1 MPAIVT
7 IIAGLIAA
15 LLLFWR
21 HPALREISDTPV
33 DTVLSEAAVQP
44 PKISVII
51 PARNEEHNLQN
62 ILSDIQNQDLPAFE
76 IICVDDLSEDR
87 TAEVIRASGAQIVS
101 VISKP
106 AGWVGKSWACQA
118 GADRASGDL
127 LLFLDAD
134 VRLKTKALHKLAR
147 SYEASRGV
155 ISVQPFHQVIK
166 TYERLSFFF
175 SLVLLAANGIGFP
188 VQRRN
193 IGLFGPVILV
203 SRQDYT
209 RIEGHYPAKNSIVDD
224 LAMGEAFRRKG
235 IRLSLFMGDP
245 DISFRMYPQ
254 GPREL
259 CQGWIKNFA
268 SGAFRTPFYLILLI
282 IFWFGAC
289 TEVVISFIRTVT
301 QASPF
306 IIAAGIC
313 LYLGWAMFLWLI
325 SFRVGSFGPAAAM
338 LYPLLLIFFVI
349 ILLISLF
356 KKVFSRTVT
365 WKGRKI
371 QM

>member
-7 IIAGLIAA
+7 IIAGLISA

-21 HPALREISDTPV
+21 HPALLEISDTQDDKGLP
-33 DTVLSEAAVQP
+33 DTVVPP

-51 PARNEEHNLQN
+51 PSRNEEHNLQN
-62 ILSDIQNQDLPAFE
+62 ILSDLQIQNLPAFE

-87 TAEVIRASGAQIVS
+87 TAEVISSFGAQTVS
-101 VISKP
+101 IISKP
-106 AGWVGKSWACQA
+106 VGWVGKSWACQA

-134 VRLKTKALHKLAR
+134 VRLRPSALQKLAR
-147 SYEASRGV
+147 SYEADSGV

-166 TYERLSFFF
+166 MYELLSFFF

-188 VQRRN
+188 VLRRN

-203 SRQDYT
+203 SRKDYM
-209 RIEGHYPAKNSIVDD
+209 RIEGHNPAKNSIVDD
-224 LAMGEAFRRKG
+224 LAMGEAFRQKG

-245 DISFRMYPQ
+245 EISFRMYPQ
-254 GPREL
+254 GPGEL

-282 IFWFGAC
+282 ILWFGAC
-289 TEVVISFIRTVT
+289 TEVVISFIRTVM
-301 QASPF
+301 QDSPF
-306 IIAAGIC
+306 MLAAGIC
-313 LYLGWAMFLWLI
+313 LYLGWAVFLWLI
-325 SFRVGSFGPAAAM
+325 SFRVGNFGLGAAM

-349 ILLISLF
+349 ILMISLF